1 MKRLYARIPQGIP
14 CLLALL
20 ILFGYLSS
28 VMGLTNMLNTIMKT
42 AHSLLLNT
50 VFYLMGMCVITGALG
65 KLLSEFGVVALLQRL
80 LRPVMRPIYNLP
92 GVAVLGCVM
101 TFLSDNPAII
111 TLIKNRHFA
120 RYFKKYQFISLANFG
135 TSFGMGLLVI
145 VFMVGQGYFSAPF
158 IGLAGAVGGGI
169 IATRLMQ
176 YLVCRSNPEYRYQ
189 EAVTAEELQS
199 GEVHD
204 ASPSAGDEG
213 STVNSGTF
221 IRALSA
227 LLEGGKS
234 GVDIGLAIIPG
245 VLIIC
250 TLVMMFTFGGS
261 TEGVDVNGQEIVVY
275 SGQAYQGCALL
286 PHLAQKASFLFHWL
300 FGFTAPELIA
310 FPITALGA
318 VGAALSLIPEF
329 TQKGIMNDNAVAVFT
344 AMGMCWSGFISTHTA
359 MLDAMGY
366 RRFLT
371 RDFLSQIL
379 GGICAGIIAHWLY
392 VAIAAIG
399 TLLAPSPVWH
409 TQVHGWNSLSL
420 DDTFTA
426 ELTAFD
432 DSSYV
437 VNNWFGQVGSELRFR
452 VNPADS
458 TLIITNSYAK
468 QGDEYFFVHIN
479 PKARGQQPSYAVV
492 YPKNQFSECDLKA
505 GSGYLYAY
513 TFIYNADRHVL
524 GEGYYELTWGQQQ
537 RQTRQVEE
545 VIQHNFQVQRA
556 HALQQADSIMRE
568 HLADSLM
575 RLQQ

>member
-1 MKRLYARIPQGIP
+1 MRRLFAKIPQGIP
-14 CLLALL
+14 CLLVLFL
-20 ILFGYLSS
+20 LFGYLSS
-28 VMGLTNMLNTIMKT
+28 VMGLTNMLNTIMRT
-42 AHSLLLNT
+42 AHDLLLNT
-50 VFYLMGMCVITGALG
+50 VFYLMAMCVITGALG
-65 KLLSEFGVVALLQRL
+65 RLLSEFGVVALLQKL

-111 TLIKNRHFA
+111 TLIRNRQFA

-158 IGLAGAVGGGI
+158 IGLAGAVGGGV

-176 YLVCRSNPEYRYQ
+176 YFVCRAQPEYREQ
-189 EAVTAEELQS
+189 DAVTADQLAADEEEKAVAQS
-199 GEVHD
+199 GGESGQ
-204 ASPSAGDEG
+204 A
-213 STVNSGTF
+213 TSGTF
-221 IRALSA
+221 VRMLSA

-261 TEGVDVNGQEIVVY
+261 SEGVDVGGQEIVVY

-286 PHLAQKASFLFHWL
+286 PRLAARLSVLFHWL

-371 RDFLSQIL
+371 RDFLSQIV

-392 VAIAAIG
+392 VAIAAVCA
-399 TLLAPSPVWH
+399 LLAPSPVWH
-409 TQVHGWNSLSL
+409 TQARGWNSLSL
-420 DDTFTA
+420 DSTFTA
-426 ELTAFD
+426 SITALD

-437 VNNWFGQVGSELRFR
+437 VSDWYGVPGSELRFR

-458 TLIITNSYAK
+458 TLQIVNAYAQ
-468 QGDEYFFVHIN
+468 QGDEYYFVHID
-479 PKARGQQPSYAVV
+479 PKARGQQPAYAVI
-492 YPKNQFSECDLKA
+492 YPTRQFSECNPQPN
-505 GSGYLYAY
+505 SGYLYAY
-513 TFIYNADRHVL
+513 TFIYTTERRMVSQ
-524 GEGYYELTWGQQQ
+524 GYYELVWGHQQ
-537 RQTRQVEE
+537 RQTRQAEE
-545 VIQHNFQVQRA
+545 AIQHDFEIQRA

-568 HLADSLM
+568 RIADSLM
-575 RLQQ
+575 MVR